1 MSRPPAPTVAA
12 PSWCSAGIQGL
23 VPDASVQGG
32 PRWAVAWAAEGMER
46 RSVPS
51 HLWAGSFT
59 EVRNGF
65 TIARVP
71 CQAVSSSL
79 HPLTLHPASFFLPN
93 PLIEPGWALP
103 CLKLPRRGRPAD
115 KWVIGEDWLR
125 CPGPQR
131 VTPGWLAAHP
141 QHLLLPRA
149 GQQETADPSTAQ
161 RVAGPQPPVGI

>member
-1 MSRPPAPTVAA
+1 MSGRHPM
-12 PSWCSAGIQGL
+12 AGSRC
-23 VPDASVQGG
+23 PVQWE
-32 PRWAVAWAAEGMER
+32 PRWAAEGRER

-79 HPLTLHPASFFLPN
+79 HTLTPHPASFFLLN

-115 KWVIGEDWLR
+115 KWVIGEGQLR

-149 GQQETADPSTAQ
+149 GQQETADPSAAQ
-161 RVAGPQPPVGI
+161 RVASPQPPVGI